1 MKASSV
7 ASTQEVSLPQVV
19 NDRLLEVPDYQRP
32 YAWGPKQLAD
42 LWEDLDLLG
51 PTGKHY
57 AGTLVLRDIPLPGG
71 SQPRTSLADDGATLR
86 HCEVVDGQQR
96 LTTCLLLLDR
106 VRRRLDGLAVDGVDN
121 AAEVARRIRR
131 TYGMVSVGNAL
142 QPRLRLGK
150 DLNGYWVDN
159 VLGEDD
165 YAGPALIA
173 GQARLRDAARFF
185 NERLD
190 ALAVGADPVTGF
202 ARLNELQ
209 RRVTAGLGFLVYDVQ
224 SAAEVGV
231 IFETLNERGRDL
243 SDLEKTKNYL
253 LYLAR
258 SITDDRGEQLAQT
271 INDSWAEVFRNLA
284 SQQGDAD
291 DQLLRAHW
299 LATQD
304 PDRSKWKR
312 IASIKARF
320 DRSNY
325 ISGET
330 RIVPV
335 TKAGKDQDEAWDRL
349 FSDVTAYVVSLRK
362 CSHFLAEMFDEKAAF
377 EAFTDG
383 VGATRGRS
391 AALRRSQVVALY
403 RPLLFAARLA
413 HPKDGLFY
421 SRLVS
426 LCEAYSARVFVI
438 EQRRANAGEPR
449 LLRLANDLF
458 RGADPELVLTE
469 VAAVLWR
476 YAPDDR
482 VRATLASTDENW
494 YIRRGH
500 KYFLYEYELELS
512 HGGKDLPALNF
523 FTDASQEQRT
533 TEHVLPQHPK
543 GDASCWWDHFTPE
556 EHAALV
562 HSLGNLALTYDN
574 SAYSNHCFDRKRG
587 APLAPGTEPTTCYA
601 QAGLRQEQ
609 LLAQYQDWTPAV
621 IRERQADLADW
632 ALARWAVAAPT
643 DGSVDVEP
651 EDIESEGTEEDLE
664 ATATNGDRPDM

>member
-51 PTGKHY
+51 PGGKHY
-57 AGTLVLRDIPLPGG
+57 AGTLVLRDVPMPGTGQPL
-71 SQPRTSLADDGATLR
+71 TSLADDGATLR

-106 VRRRLDGLAVDGVDN
+106 VRRRLEALTADGTGN
-121 AAEVARRIRR
+121 AADVARRIRG
-131 TYGMVSVGNAL
+131 TYGLVSIGNAL
-142 QPRLRLGK
+142 QPRLRLGE
-150 DLNGYWVDN
+150 DLNRYWIDN
-159 VLGEDD
+159 VLGDDD

-185 NERLD
+185 DSRLD
-190 ALAVGADPVTGF
+190 ALAEDADPSQLF

-258 SITDDRGEQLAQT
+258 SITDDRGEQLART

-284 SQQGDAD
+284 SQQGDTD

-349 FSDVTAYVVSLRK
+349 FGDVTAYVVSLRK
-362 CSHFLAEMFDEKAAF
+362 CSHFLAEMFNENAAF
-377 EAFTDG
+377 ESFTEG
-383 VGATRGRS
+383 VTEARSRS

-413 HPKDGLFY
+413 HPKNGLFY
-421 SRLVS
+421 SRLVG
-426 LCEAYSARVFVI
+426 LCEAYSARVFAI

-449 LLRLANDLF
+449 LLRLANDLLK
-458 RGADPELVLTE
+458 GADPELVLAE

-494 YIRRGH
+494 YARRGH
-500 KYFLYEYELELS
+500 KYFLYEYELGLN
-512 HGGKDLPALNF
+512 HGGKDLPSLNF

-533 TEHVLPQHPK
+533 TEHVLPQHPRD
-543 GDASCWWDHFTPE
+543 GAACWWDHFTPE
-556 EHAALV
+556 EHSSLV

-587 APLAPGTEPTTCYA
+587 LPLAPGAEPRTCYA

-609 LLAQYQDWTPAV
+609 QLAQYQDWTPTT
-621 IRERQADLADW
+621 IRERQGVLADW
-632 ALARWAVAAPT
+632 ALTRWAVAAPT
-643 DGSVDVEP
+643 VGNIDVAP
-651 EDIESEGTEEDLE
+651 EDIESEGSEEDQA
-664 ATATNGDRPDM
+664 ATA